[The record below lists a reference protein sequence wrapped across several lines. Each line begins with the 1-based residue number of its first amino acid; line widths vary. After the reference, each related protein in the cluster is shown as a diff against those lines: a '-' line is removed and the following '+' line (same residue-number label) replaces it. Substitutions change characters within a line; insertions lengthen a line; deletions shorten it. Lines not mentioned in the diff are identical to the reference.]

1 MATPT
6 KASPDKIKLLDQMLE
21 DLAGDEF
28 EEFDMSEKGTS
39 ADIRHYAGTEDLD
52 FFDIMH

>member
-28 EEFDMSEKGTS
+28 EEFDTSEKGTS
-39 ADIRHYAGTEDLD
+39 ADIKRFAGTEDLD
-52 FFDIMH
+52 IFDIMH

>member
-28 EEFDMSEKGTS
+28 EEFDISEKGTS
-39 ADIRHYAGTEDLD
+39 ADIRHYAGTEDMD

>member
-1 MATPT
+1 MATTT

-28 EEFDMSEKGTS
+28 EEFDTSESSTG
-39 ADIRHYAGTEDLD
+39 AGIRRHDITEDLD
-52 FFDIMH
+52 IIDLLH